1 MSRKEINTDKAP
13 AAVGPYSQAVTA
25 GSFVYTS
32 GSIPFTPDGQL
43 VPGGVV
49 EQTEQ
54 IFVNL
59 KEVLAAAGADL
70 GHVIKANCYLQDMN
84 DFEAF
89 NEIYAR
95 QFPDFKPARTT
106 VEVSRLPKDVLV
118 EVELI
123 AFKD

>member
-1 MSRKEINTDKAP
+1 MSRKEINTDRAP

-25 GSFVYTS
+25 GNFVYTS
-32 GSIPFTPDGQL
+32 GSIPFTPEGEL
-43 VPGGVV
+43 VPGGVP

-54 IFVNL
+54 IFINL
-59 KEVLAAAGADL
+59 KEVLAAAGASFSD
-70 GHVIKANCYLQDMN
+70 VIKANCYLTDMN
-84 DFEAF
+84 DFDAF
-89 NEIYAR
+89 NQVYAR
-95 QFPDFKPARTT
+95 QFPDFRPARTT

>member
-1 MSRKEINTDKAP
+1 MSRKQINTDKAP
-13 AAVGPYSQAVTA
+13 AAVGPYSQAVEV
-25 GSFVYTS
+25 GNFVYTS

-43 VPGGVV
+43 VPGGVP
-49 EQTEQ
+49 EQTRQ
-54 IFVNL
+54 IFINL
-59 KEVLAAAGADL
+59 KAVLAAAGADF

-84 DFEAF
+84 SFEAF
-89 NEIYAR
+89 NEIYAE

-123 AFKD
+123 AYKD